1 MRVNP
6 KFANLQYMYAN
17 GETTTSL
24 PEGTYS
30 NLAATKYI
38 KDNDKNKDK
47 SLTSD
52 EVTLSQEAFDKLD
65 QDKNGKIDLK
75 EMKSGLKGQDD
86 AIEAYYKNKKNKS
99 GSTDIASSLLGDS
112 ADSLAGV
119 YSNLAAAKFIKEND
133 KDKSDTLSSSEVTLS
148 KETFDR
154 LDQDK
159 DGKLNLQ
166 EIRAGLKGQEET
178 IEAFYEGH
186 ATSSDITGTV
196 SDLLKN
202 AKAPTTG
209 AIYSTKAA
217 TSYVASLDK
226 DKDNS
231 LSRTEAGLSAAAF
244 DKRDTDKDGKLSLS
258 EVQTALKAKEEAFG
272 VYYKN
277 NVSSRTIAGLTS
289 GLLKTI

>member
-17 GETTTSL
+17 GETATSL

-86 AIEAYYKNKKNKS
+86 AIEAYYKSKKNTS

-112 ADSLAGV
+112 ADSLADV
-119 YSNLAAAKFIKEND
+119 YANLAAAKFIKEND
-133 KDKSDTLSSSEVTLS
+133 KNKSDTLSSSEAPLS
-148 KETFDR
+148 RETFDR
-154 LDQDK
+154 LDLDK
-159 DGKLNLQ
+159 DGELNLQ

-178 IEAFYEGH
+178 VKAFYEDH
-186 ATSSDITGTV
+186 ATSSDISSTV
-196 SDLLKN
+196 SGLLKN
-202 AKAPTTG
+202 AKVQTT
-209 AIYSTKAA
+209 ARYSTMAA
-217 TSYVASLDK
+217 TSYVTDRDT

-231 LSRTEAGLSAAAF
+231 LSRTEAALPTASF
-244 DKRDTDKDGKLSLS
+244 DKLDQDKNGKLDVS
-258 EVQTALKAKEEAFG
+258 EVQAALKAKEEAFG